1 MTRLCSVHFA
11 LRLILIKQVMSE
23 AHSKL
28 FLKNGKTISKPPIME
43 SQNLLTENLRSTAV
57 DFEVSENEIFWEL

>member
-1 MTRLCSVHFA
+1 
-11 LRLILIKQVMSE
+11 MSE